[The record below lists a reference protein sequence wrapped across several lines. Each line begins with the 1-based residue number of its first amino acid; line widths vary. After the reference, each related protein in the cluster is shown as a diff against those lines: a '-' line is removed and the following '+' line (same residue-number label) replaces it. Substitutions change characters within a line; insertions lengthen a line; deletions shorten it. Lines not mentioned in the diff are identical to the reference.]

1 MVKNALVIA
10 AAKQVNVPAG
20 INVNVL
26 AVKKIVTAA
35 KKDANVVT
43 ALNAP
48 QNVTVAGVNVIKIAP
63 AGVNVKRIVLAVAKK
78 VSHAPVENQRQTV
91 FTETLLMQ

>member
-20 INVNVL
+20 INVTVL

-48 QNVTVAGVNVIKIAP
+48 QNVTV

>member
-10 AAKQVNVPAG
+10 AAKRVNVPAG

-43 ALNAP
+43 ALNAL

-63 AGVNVKRIVLAVAKK
+63 AGVNVKRIVLAVVRK
-78 VSHAPVENQRQTV
+78 ENRVHVVKIKQTV
-91 FTETLLMQ
+91 FTET

>member
-10 AAKQVNVPAG
+10 AAKKVNVPAG

-48 QNVTVAGVNVIKIAP
+48 QNVTVEGVNVIKIAP
-63 AGVNVKRIVLAVAKK
+63 AGVNVKRIVLAV
-78 VSHAPVENQRQTV
+78 VSKENRVHVVKIKQTV
-91 FTETLLMQ
+91 FTET

>member
-10 AAKQVNVPAG
+10 AAKKVNVPAG

-48 QNVTVAGVNVIKIAP
+48 QNVTVAGVNVIRIAP
-63 AGVNVKRIVLAVAKK
+63 AVVKT

-91 FTETLLMQ
+91 FTET